1 MKLMFGAAIAAAIA
15 AIGQAPAVAGQ
26 GSRSGVSGDN
36 GAAARADIMTP
47 RGAPRAIRFE
57 ADEGTDIALD
67 ISPDGRWIIFDL
79 LGHIYRMP
87 AAGGVAECLTQGSG
101 VALNVQPR
109 FSPDGRR
116 IVFVSDRT
124 GQMNVWVMDADG
136 GRPRAVSVDMT
147 SRYYDPA
154 WLPDGSAIVAV
165 RGVATPGRG
174 WHRRA
179 ASIWRLPIDGGS
191 PTALLQGKLD
201 QFYAPAPSRNGKTLF
216 FHQSEMAFGGLSI
229 AQTTFRLR
237 RMDLASGRIEDVLP
251 SAPPVDAAASE
262 TGGKWQA
269 QFGDVTTQGDT
280 VEPQPSP
287 DGRLLAFA
295 RSSTKAA
302 FTYRGHHYKPGTEL
316 VVRELS
322 TGRERVIVPS
332 ISKDLTNMHAIYSD
346 VQLPSFAWSPDSRSI
361 ILTIGGKIA
370 RVDVSNGRQRA
381 IPFKARV
388 ERIISEQVRGR
399 IAIDDE
405 KVAIRFF
412 QQPATSPVGGA
423 TAFVANGR
431 VWLVDSPGAPP
442 RALDAS
448 SEGKGFDFAPAWS
461 PDGNRLVFA
470 RWDSRNRGGIWIFD
484 RLDGQ
489 LREVTS
495 EPGEYTQPSWD
506 KDGESIVYY
515 RLAAKSAAHADL
527 RENPWRLRGD
537 WRIVRRSIKTGVASE
552 IMSLSTLAPFSIGR
566 DGSLSFVSQTDPEAA
581 EGLRKPFPDPAATA
595 QTYRLMTLGSGDKN
609 PRLRAEFPA
618 LVPPGAQPI
627 LSPGGDWVVYQADHQ
642 LFVQPL
648 AAISGGGIVD
658 TNPNHPGVAANRIDE
673 MGGVDPRWIDADRL
687 VFAAGDRIVTYDA
700 RTRERSVQRIAL
712 TLPRARPQ
720 GRIGLRNATI
730 IPMADGG
737 ESAVRGDILIDGAR
751 ITCVGGCDLSSADR
765 VLDLTGKFV
774 MPGLIDV
781 HSHTLDERTPV
792 IPTYR
797 ENSALP
803 LSFGVTTVVDPSVA
817 SASLFPIGDL
827 VETGRLTGPR
837 SLGSAEPVIDST
849 TGSGSVSTGIG
860 DRLDIDSPEDARYQV
875 ERRVRWGAVT
885 LKNYRQGRRENHQLL
900 IDAARAAGVS
910 VTGEGGYTA
919 FDVSLAMDGQ
929 TGWEHPIPS
938 LPIYSDVARFTG
950 QAGMHYSPT
959 VIIAGHLAG
968 AGAYFRSHG
977 DIANDMRLKRFSAA
991 STLREQ
997 AQRSGKPAALETFSF
1012 PVIAEGL
1019 ADIIRQGGYGAIGEH
1034 GEQPG
1039 LGSHW
1044 ELWSY
1049 ATALSPIEALRVAT
1063 IDGARF
1069 IGLERELGSIEA
1081 GKIADLIILDAD
1093 PLADIR
1099 NSVRIDAVA
1108 KAGLF
1113 FDSRSLKL
1121 IWSGRQ
1127 AFPELE
1133 QASTLP
1139 DMVTNK
1145 P

>member
-1 MKLMFGAAIAAAIA
+1 MNLMFGAAMAAAIA
-15 AIGQAPAVAGQ
+15 AIGQVPDAAGQ
-26 GSRSGVSGDN
+26 GARSGVSGDN
-36 GAAARADIMTP
+36 GAAARADIITP
-47 RGAPRAIRFE
+47 RGTPRAIRFDT
-57 ADEGTDIALD
+57 DEGTDIALD

-87 AAGGVAECLTQGSG
+87 AGGGAAECLTQGSG

-109 FSPDGRR
+109 YSPDGRR

-124 GQMNVWVMDADG
+124 GQLNIWVMDADG
-136 GRPRAVSVDMT
+136 GRPRAVSVDMA

-165 RGVATPGRG
+165 RGVATAGRG

-179 ASIWRLPIDGGS
+179 ASIWRLPIDGGA
-191 PTALLQGKLD
+191 PTPLLRGELD
-201 QFYAPAPSRNGKTLF
+201 QFYAPAPSRDGKTLF
-216 FHQSEMAFGGLSI
+216 FHQSAMAFAGLSI
-229 AQTTFRLR
+229 AQTGFRLR
-237 RMDLASGRIEDVLP
+237 RLDLVSGQIDDVLP
-251 SAPPVDAAASE
+251 PARQADATASQR
-262 TGGKWQA
+262 GGKWQA

-280 VEPQPSP
+280 IEPQPSP

-295 RSSTKAA
+295 RSSVNAA
-302 FTYRGHHYKPGTEL
+302 FTYRGHHYTPGTEL
-316 VVRELS
+316 VIRDLS
-322 TGRERVIVPS
+322 SGRERVIVPS

-361 ILTIGGKIA
+361 TLTIGGKIT
-370 RVDVSNGRQRA
+370 RVDMASGRQRA

-388 ERIISEQVRGR
+388 ERLISEQVRGR
-399 IAIDDE
+399 IAIDDD
-405 KVAIRFF
+405 KVAIRFL
-412 QQPATSPVGGA
+412 QQPSISPAGGA

-431 VWLVDSPGAPP
+431 IWLVDSPGSTP
-442 RALDAS
+442 RALDTR
-448 SEGKGFDFAPAWS
+448 EGNGFDFAPSWS
-461 PDGNRLVFA
+461 PDGNRLAFA

-484 RLDGQ
+484 RLGGQ
-489 LREVTS
+489 LREITS
-495 EPGEYTQPSWD
+495 ERGEYTQPSWEE
-506 KDGESIVYY
+506 DGESIVYY
-515 RLAAKSAAHADL
+515 RLAASPATRTDL
-527 RENPWRLRGD
+527 RESPWRLRGD
-537 WRIVRRSIKTGVASE
+537 WRIVRQSIKTGVASE
-552 IMSLSTLAPFSIGR
+552 VVSLSALAPISIGR
-566 DGSLSFVSQTDPEAA
+566 DGSLSFVSQADPEAA
-581 EGLRKPFPDPAATA
+581 EGLRKPFPDAAATA
-595 QTYRLMTLGSGDKN
+595 QTYRLMTLGAGDKK

-648 AAISGGGIVD
+648 AAISGDRIVD
-658 TNPNHPGVAANRIDE
+658 TNPNHPSVAANRIDE
-673 MGGVDPRWIDADRL
+673 MGGVDPQWIDADRL
-687 VFAAGDRIVTYDA
+687 VFAAGDRIVTFDA
-700 RTRERSVQRIAL
+700 RTRKRSEQRIAL

-730 IPMADGG
+730 IPMARDG
-737 ESAVRGDILIDGAR
+737 EPIVRGDIMIDGAR
-751 ITCVGGCDLSSADR
+751 ITCVGRCDLSSADR

-781 HSHTLDERTPV
+781 HSHTLDERTSV

-837 SLGSAEPVIDST
+837 SMGSAEPVIDST
-849 TGSGSVSTGIG
+849 TGNGSVSTGIG

-900 IDAARAAGVS
+900 VDAARTAGVS

-919 FDVSLAMDGQ
+919 FDISLAMDGQ

-938 LPIYSDVARFTG
+938 LPIYSDVARFMG

-968 AGAYFRSHG
+968 AGAYFRSHA

-997 AQRSGKPAALETFSF
+997 AMRAGKPAALETFSF
-1012 PVIAEGL
+1012 PIIAEGL

-1044 ELWSY
+1044 ELWAY
-1049 ATALSPIEALRVAT
+1049 ATALSPIEALRAAT

-1069 IGLERELGSIEA
+1069 VGLERDLGSIEA
-1081 GKIADLIILDAD
+1081 GKIADLVILDAD

-1099 NSVRIDAVA
+1099 NSVRIDVVA

-1121 IWSGRQ
+1121 IWTGRE

-1133 QASTLP
+1133 QASTMS
-1139 DMVTNK
+1139 DVVTSN